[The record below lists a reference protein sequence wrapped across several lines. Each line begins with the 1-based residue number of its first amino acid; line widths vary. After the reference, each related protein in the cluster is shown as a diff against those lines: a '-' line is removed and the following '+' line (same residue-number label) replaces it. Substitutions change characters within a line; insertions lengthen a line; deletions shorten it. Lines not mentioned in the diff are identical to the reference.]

1 MKRNT
6 PNRTSENFTF
16 DKEKCHSTSYPT
28 GNRLFAFALGFMLAL
43 LAVPAFGQ
51 HVHQLYYNNS
61 NWTDTDLTSFT
72 GGSQPAQVGIT
83 AFNTTPNND
92 LHVFYVS
99 NSDSHIRQLYYN
111 GSYWTDSDMTAATG
125 GVTAITNTF
134 SAPNSGFALGNA
146 QYLYFCGSDNAVH
159 EYSYGDG
166 GNWNWVDRNLNAL
179 VVGGGAP
186 NCSSLS
192 NGLVAYATP
201 GNSQRHIFYQPSSSS
216 SDIYQI
222 VLKGGAW
229 YGEDETVMT
238 HGAKGDGTWM
248 AGFAIGNAQYAFFE
262 DGKGRIHEYSYGAGG
277 NWNWVDKNLTA
288 VTKGGKSDTSSLT
301 GVAAFVIPG
310 TSRMEVYYGTSY
322 VDVHQMTFQ
331 NHKWTDADIGG
342 PGPVYM
348 SQIVGFATTPNDQ
361 FHVYHQ
367 SEPGGQFGV
376 YQQYFNGGWSSQQLS
391 NGLTEGGLTG
401 FAIGNLQYVYYI
413 SFD

>member
-1 MKRNT
+1 MKRNMQ
-6 PNRTSENFTF
+6 NRTSEILTF
-16 DKEKCHSTSYPT
+16 RKEQLNSSSYRTST
-28 GNRLFAFALGFMLAL
+28 RLFVFVLGLTLAL
-43 LAVPAFGQ
+43 CTVPAFGQ

-61 NWTDTDLTSFT
+61 TWTDTDLTSLA
-72 GGSQPAQVGIT
+72 GGPSPAQVGIT

-99 NSDSHIRQLYYN
+99 NSDSHIHQLYYN
-111 GSYWTDSDMTAATG
+111 GSSWTDSDMTAATG

-134 SAPNSGFALGNA
+134 SAPSSGFALGNA

-186 NCSSLS
+186 NCSAFS

-222 VLKGGAW
+222 VLKGAAW

-262 DGKGRIHEYSYGAGG
+262 DVKGRIHEYSYGAGG
-277 NWNWVDKNLTA
+277 NWNWVDKNLTGL
-288 VTKGGKSDTSSLT
+288 TKGGKSDTSSLT

-310 TSRMEVYYGTSY
+310 TSRIEVYYGTSY
-322 VDVHQMTFQ
+322 IDVHQMTYQ

-342 PGPVYM
+342 PGPVYQ

-361 FHVYHQ
+361 FHVYHE
-367 SEPGGQFGV
+367 SEPGGYYGI
-376 YQQYFNGGWSSQQLS
+376 YQQYFNGSWSSQELAS
-391 NGLTEGGLTG
+391 WFTIGGMSG
-401 FAIGNLQYVYYI
+401 FAIDNMQYVYYI
-413 SFD
+413 TFD

>member
-1 MKRNT
+1 
-6 PNRTSENFTF
+6 
-16 DKEKCHSTSYPT
+16 
-28 GNRLFAFALGFMLAL
+28 
-43 LAVPAFGQ
+43 VPAFGQ
-51 HVHQLYYNNS
+51 HLHQLYYNNS
-61 NWTDTDLTSFT
+61 NWTDTDLTSLV
-72 GGSQPAQVGIT
+72 GGPYPAQVGIT
-83 AFNTTPNND
+83 AFNTTPNNA

-99 NSDSHIRQLYYN
+99 NSDSHIHELFYN
-111 GSYWTDSDMTAATG
+111 GSFWSDADLTAASG
-125 GVTAITNTF
+125 GVTAVTSTF

-146 QYLYFCGSDNAVH
+146 QYFYFCGSDDAVH

-179 VVGGGAP
+179 VGVGAP
-186 NCSSLS
+186 NCSAFS
-192 NGLVAYATP
+192 NGLVAYATL
-201 GNSQRHIFYQPSSSS
+201 GNSQRHVFFQPDGGS
-216 SDIYQI
+216 SDIYQL
-222 VLKGGAW
+222 VLKGSAW
-229 YGEDETVMT
+229 YVEDETGMT

-262 DGKGRIHEYSYGAGG
+262 DPKGRIHEYSYGAGG
-277 NWNWVDKNLTA
+277 KWNWVAKNLTA
-288 VTKGGKSDTSSLT
+288 VTKGGTSRTSSYT

-310 TSRMEVYYGTSY
+310 TSQMEVYYGTSY
-322 VDVHQMTFQ
+322 FDMHQMTFQ
-331 NHKWTDADIGG
+331 NKKWTDADIGG
-342 PGPVYM
+342 PGPVYQ

-376 YQQYFNGGWSSQQLS
+376 YQHYFNGSWSSQQLS